1 MFDQTF
7 DSGTANCTHVSGLSY
22 VAVRH
27 PLGLGVDII
36 QVETGQIVQTIELL
50 GVKEVSWSAN
60 SCHLAVLIHINFDE
74 DNEKKLPSKRFD
86 SSQNVEQNIT
96 SHDSTVKLKKI
107 NEEEISDSS
116 KYEIRL
122 YSCNESGSL
131 VPPEWFMWKTISA
144 PIYSYDCRN
153 SFTYHC
159 MSFSFPLITLS
170 VTMVPLE
177 CTDTENE
184 FPNDH
189 SKNTSSRA
197 SEVPE
202 QSKVVL
208 LDVNVCVYDEVLLYL
223 PDSDDDSLGIAG
235 AISPSLIYPYL
246 LLLESCFHSYY
257 CRHTPSLF
265 SLHSL

>member
-7 DSGTANCTHVSGLSY
+7 DSGSANCTHVSGLSY

-60 SCHLAVLIHINFDE
+60 SCHLAVLIHTNVGGDE
-74 DNEKKLPSKRFD
+74 EKKLLSKRLD
-86 SSQNVEQNIT
+86 LTQNVEQNVN
-96 SHDSTVKLKKI
+96 SYDSTVKLKKI
-107 NEEEISDSS
+107 DEEEISDSS

-153 SFTYHC
+153 SFTYNY

-170 VTMVPLE
+170 VTMVPID
-177 CTDTENE
+177 CTDAES
-184 FPNDH
+184 DILH
-189 SKNTSSRA
+189 GRSKNLFPRA
-197 SEVPE
+197 IESLE

-223 PDSDDDSLGIAG
+223 PDCDDDSLGNIG
-235 AISPSLIYPYL
+235 ALISHP
-246 LLLESCFHSYY
+246 
-257 CRHTPSLF
+257 F
-265 SLHSL
+265 SAIFFS